1 MASLADLNVRLGAD
15 VSPLARG
22 LNQAKGSISSFTGS
36 IQTANTVLKRTNNT
50 ILEVDSAIEGLEQA
64 YINARTAQARFAIGA
79 KIKELRTLKG
89 DMIGAEDAVN
99 AMGGGFSS
107 TSMAVVNFNRVVQDA
122 PFGILGVAN
131 NIEPLLLSFQS
142 LKKEAGSTGMA
153 LKQLIKGAFT
163 GPGALITVFS
173 VVSSLAI
180 VFSRRSRD
188 TGKAGE
194 EASEGISKQAEAL
207 REVAQAYESLNQQT
221 TEQAIDNEI
230 AFTREVL
237 DNTKALQRAK
247 DTIEAFRMASSGAQ
261 GTSVALTD
269 AQKEQKAEAIKNRDA
284 LQSLIDLYGEDAL
297 TVEELEKK
305 ITDLT
310 NAKNGLNNSTRTE
323 VQLGRVIQDQQV
335 KTAQATDKL
344 TAGIKGAEDEAKNQA
359 LTLSNLINQY
369 RTLANDNEAYIP
381 VVNALQKQLD
391 GLSKSFEDVTG
402 EVLDYTRA
410 FAPGIPIT
418 IGGDV
423 VLDLDLDAL
432 GEELNKT
439 VEGFNLDPGGDLF
452 ISQIGSIND
461 LTRKMRELQMIQ
473 AMVNDPEQYQL
484 LQVAINAIGGE
495 IDLLKGSTDNLNSGF
510 DILDSLAT
518 RFTDSFGQGMA
529 NVVVQGEK
537 LEDILDNIGR
547 LLLSSAIQTGI
558 KILLTGG
565 MKGGGFFGK
574 DGGLLGNLFK
584 ELGFSGSVASAVP
597 TTSMPSP
604 SIVPVLS
611 TVSNAENT
619 AQSFERALENYTARL
634 GPNEFFALSQKGRL
648 GY

>member
-89 DMIGAEDAVN
+89 DMMGAEGAVN

-269 AQKEQKAEAIKNRDA
+269 AQKEQRAEAIKNRDA

-344 TAGIKGAEDEAKNQA
+344 TAGIKGAEEEAQNQA

-391 GLSKSFEDVTG
+391 GLSKSFKDVTG
-402 EVLDYTRA
+402 EVLDTARA

-418 IGGDV
+418 IGEDI

-432 GEELNKT
+432 SAELAKV
-439 VEGFNLDPGGDLF
+439 VEGFDLDPGGDLF
-452 ISQIGSIND
+452 ISQAGSVLQ
-461 LTRKMRELQMIQ
+461 LTQRMRELQMIQ
-473 AMVNDPEQYQL
+473 SMVSDPAQYQL
-484 LQVAINAIGGE
+484 LQVAINAVKAE
-495 IDLLKGSTDNLNSGF
+495 IDVFKGSIDNVSGGISF
-510 DILDSLAT
+510 ANALANN
-518 RFTDSFGQGMA
+518 FTSSFGQGMA
-529 NVVVQGEK
+529 NIVVQGEK
-537 LEDILDNIGR
+537 LQDVLKNIGK
-547 LLLSSAIQTGI
+547 LLLSSAIQLGI
-558 KILLTGG
+558 QFLLTGG
-565 MKGGGFFGK
+565 TGGSITGGLFGALGFGK
-574 DGGLLGNLFK
+574 TSSIT
-584 ELGFSGSVASAVP
+584 SGAVASAGSVVG
-597 TTSMPSP
+597 
-604 SIVPVLS
+604 SINNNNMQLSGDFRVKGSDLVLS
-611 TVSNAENT
+611 L
-619 AQSFERALENYTARL
+619 ERANQVISR
-634 GPNEFFALSQKGRL
+634 
-648 GY
+648 

>member
-1 MASLADLNVRLGAD
+1 
-15 VSPLARG
+15 
-22 LNQAKGSISSFTGS
+22 
-36 IQTANTVLKRTNNT
+36 
-50 ILEVDSAIEGLEQA
+50 
-64 YINARTAQARFAIGA
+64 
-79 KIKELRTLKG
+79 
-89 DMIGAEDAVN
+89 
-99 AMGGGFSS
+99 
-107 TSMAVVNFNRVVQDA
+107 MAVVNFNRVVQDA

-142 LKKEAGSTGMA
+142 LKKEAGSTGRA

-269 AQKEQKAEAIKNRDA
+269 AQKEQRAEAIKNRDA

-402 EVLDYTRA
+402 EVLDTARA

-418 IGGDV
+418 IGEDI

-432 GEELNKT
+432 SAELAKV
-439 VEGFNLDPGGDLF
+439 VEGFDLDPGGDLF
-452 ISQIGSIND
+452 ISQAGSVLQ
-461 LTRKMRELQMIQ
+461 LTQRMRELQMIQ
-473 AMVNDPEQYQL
+473 SMVSDPAQYQL
-484 LQVAINAIGGE
+484 LQVAINAVKAE
-495 IDLLKGSTDNLNSGF
+495 IDVFKGSIDNVSGGISF
-510 DILDSLAT
+510 ANALANN
-518 RFTDSFGQGMA
+518 FTSSFGQGMA
-529 NVVVQGEK
+529 NIVVQGEK
-537 LEDILDNIGR
+537 LQDVLKNIGK
-547 LLLSSAIQTGI
+547 LLLSSAIQLGI
-558 KILLTGG
+558 QLLLTGG
-565 MKGGGFFGK
+565 TGGSITGGLFGALGFGK
-574 DGGLLGNLFK
+574 TSSIT
-584 ELGFSGSVASAVP
+584 SGAVASAGSVVG
-597 TTSMPSP
+597 
-604 SIVPVLS
+604 SINNNNMQLSGDFRVKGSDLVLS
-611 TVSNAENT
+611 L
-619 AQSFERALENYTARL
+619 ERAN
-634 GPNEFFALSQKGRL
+634 QVIGR
-648 GY
+648 

>member
-89 DMIGAEDAVN
+89 DMMGAEGAVN

-344 TAGIKGAEDEAKNQA
+344 TAGIKGAEDEAKIQA

-452 ISQIGSIND
+452 MSQIGSIND

-484 LQVAINAIGGE
+484 LQVAINAVQGE
-495 IDLLKGSTDNLNSGF
+495 IDALKGSTVKLSDGLQF
-510 DILDSLAT
+510 VDALAKN
-518 RFTDSFGQGMA
+518 FTNSFGQGMA
-529 NVVVQGEK
+529 NIVVQGEK
-537 LEDILDNIGR
+537 LQDVLKNIGK
-547 LLLSSAIQTGI
+547 LLLSSAIQLGI
-558 KILLTGG
+558 QLLLTGG
-565 MKGGGFFGK
+565 TKG
-574 DGGLLGNLFK
+574 DVSGGLLGAIFPKLK
-584 ELGFSGSVASAVP
+584 TPSIAGGASANASLVAG
-597 TTSMPSP
+597 
-604 SIVPVLS
+604 SINGGNMQLSGEFRVKGSDLVLS
-611 TVSNAENT
+611 L
-619 AQSFERALENYTARL
+619 ERAN
-634 GPNEFFALSQKGRL
+634 QVIGR
-648 GY
+648 

>member
-89 DMIGAEDAVN
+89 DMMGAEGAVN

-142 LKKEAGSTGMA
+142 LKKEAGSTGRA

-269 AQKEQKAEAIKNRDA
+269 AQKEQRAEAIKNRDA

-402 EVLDYTRA
+402 EVLDTARA

-418 IGGDV
+418 IGEDI

-432 GEELNKT
+432 SAELAKV
-439 VEGFNLDPGGDLF
+439 VEGFDLDPGGDLF
-452 ISQIGSIND
+452 ISQAGSVLQ
-461 LTRKMRELQMIQ
+461 LTQRMRELQMIQ
-473 AMVNDPEQYQL
+473 SMVSDPAQYQL
-484 LQVAINAIGGE
+484 LQVAINAVKAE
-495 IDLLKGSTDNLNSGF
+495 IDVFKGSIDNVSGGISF
-510 DILDSLAT
+510 ANALANN
-518 RFTDSFGQGMA
+518 FTSSFGQGMA
-529 NVVVQGEK
+529 NIVVQGEK
-537 LEDILDNIGR
+537 LQDVLKNIGK
-547 LLLSSAIQTGI
+547 LLLSSAIQLGI
-558 KILLTGG
+558 QLLLTGG
-565 MKGGGFFGK
+565 TGGSITGGLFGALGFGK
-574 DGGLLGNLFK
+574 TSSIT
-584 ELGFSGSVASAVP
+584 SGAVASAGSVVG
-597 TTSMPSP
+597 
-604 SIVPVLS
+604 SINNNNMQLSGDFRVKGSDLVLS
-611 TVSNAENT
+611 L
-619 AQSFERALENYTARL
+619 ERAN
-634 GPNEFFALSQKGRL
+634 QVIGR
-648 GY
+648 

>member
-89 DMIGAEDAVN
+89 DMMGAEGAVN

-142 LKKEAGSTGMA
+142 LKKEAGSTGRA

-269 AQKEQKAEAIKNRDA
+269 AQKEQRAEAIKNRDA

-402 EVLDYTRA
+402 EVLDTARA

-418 IGGDV
+418 IGEDI

-432 GEELNKT
+432 SAELAKV
-439 VEGFNLDPGGDLF
+439 VEGFDLDPGGDLF
-452 ISQIGSIND
+452 ISQAGSVLQ
-461 LTRKMRELQMIQ
+461 LTQRMRELQMIQ
-473 AMVNDPEQYQL
+473 SMVSDPAQYQL
-484 LQVAINAIGGE
+484 LQVAINAVKAE
-495 IDLLKGSTDNLNSGF
+495 IDVFKGSIDNVSGGIAF
-510 DILDSLAT
+510 ANALANN
-518 RFTDSFGQGMA
+518 FTSSFGQGMA
-529 NVVVQGEK
+529 NIVVQGEK
-537 LEDILDNIGR
+537 LQDVLKNIGK
-547 LLLSSAIQTGI
+547 LLLSSAIQLGI
-558 KILLTGG
+558 QFLLTGG
-565 MKGGGFFGK
+565 TGGSITGGLFGALGFGK
-574 DGGLLGNLFK
+574 TSSIT
-584 ELGFSGSVASAVP
+584 SGAVASAGSVVG
-597 TTSMPSP
+597 
-604 SIVPVLS
+604 SINNNNMQLSGDFRVKGSDLVLS
-611 TVSNAENT
+611 L
-619 AQSFERALENYTARL
+619 ERAN
-634 GPNEFFALSQKGRL
+634 QVIGR
-648 GY
+648 